1 MILWRRSLEA
11 SMSKSIK
18 EYRDQIQTEEVRAIL
33 QTYHVEP
40 VSENAS
46 MMIFPTVCHNLD
58 HNHHSH
64 KLYYYKK
71 DNIFKCYTECDEVF
85 DIFQLII
92 KMDNLR
98 GKNTSLRQALNRAGL
113 DATQPVDED
122 EYYSVRKQLNYLHS
136 MNDKE
141 ELEIAEITSYSKNI
155 MDKYVFDLEYLKPWI
170 QEGISPNSLTRY
182 GIKFDFLESA
192 IVIPY
197 FNLERDLVGVR
208 GRFLSE
214 HARAKYMPMKYEG
227 NYLSHPTSQV
237 LYGLDVN
244 KEAIANTGMVILYE
258 GEKSVLKMDSIYG
271 SDNISVAVS
280 GKNISKTHIRMLIE
294 LGVKEIVIAFD
305 REYNS
310 INEMNKK
317 IEEYTRITKQMK
329 HFFNISIIIDK
340 DFLLPF
346 KESPIDK
353 GKDVFEKLLSTRI
366 FI

>member
-1 MILWRRSLEA
+1 
-11 SMSKSIK
+11 MSKSIK
-18 EYRDQIQTEEVRAIL
+18 EYRDQIQAEEVKKILGDYGVEAI
-33 QTYHVEP
+33 
-40 VSENAS
+40 SENAS
-46 MMIFPTVCHNLD
+46 MVIYPTVCHNID
-58 HNHHSH
+58 HNHASH

-98 GKNTSLRQALNRAGL
+98 GKPTSLRQALAKAGL
-113 DATQPVDED
+113 DATQPVNEN
-122 EYYSVRKQLNYLHS
+122 EYYSVRKQLSYLHS

-141 ELEIAEITSYSKNI
+141 ELDIAEITSYPKNI
-155 MDKYVFDLEYLKPWI
+155 LDKYVFDLEYLKPWI
-170 QEGISPNSLTRY
+170 QEGIGPSSLTRY
-182 GIKFDFLESA
+182 GIKFDLIDGA

-197 FNLERDLVGVR
+197 YDLEKNLVGVR

-214 HARAKYMPMKYEG
+214 NARAKYMPMKHDG

-244 KEAIANTGMVILYE
+244 RDAIERTGIVILYE
-258 GEKSVLKMDSIYG
+258 GEKSVLKMDTIYG

-280 GKNISKTHIRMLIE
+280 GKNISKTHIQMLIE
-294 LGVKEIVIAFD
+294 LGVKEVVIAFD

-317 IEEYTRITKQMK
+317 IEEYKRITKQMK
-329 HFFNISIIIDK
+329 HFFNISVIIDQ
-340 DFLLPF
+340 DFLLPY

>member
-1 MILWRRSLEA
+1 
-11 SMSKSIK
+11 MSKSIK
-18 EYRDQIQTEEVRAIL
+18 EYRDQIQAEEVKKIL
-33 QTYHVEP
+33 GDYGVEA

-46 MMIFPTVCHNLD
+46 MVIYPTVCHNID
-58 HNHHSH
+58 HNHASH

-92 KMDNLR
+92 KMDNLK
-98 GKNTSLRQALNRAGL
+98 GKSTSLRQALAKAGL
-113 DATQPVDED
+113 DATQPVNEN
-122 EYYSVRKQLNYLHS
+122 EYYSVRKQLSYLHS

-141 ELEIAEITSYSKNI
+141 ELDIAEITSYPKNI
-155 MDKYVFDLEYLKPWI
+155 LDKYVFDLEYLKPWI
-170 QEGISPNSLTRY
+170 QEGIGPSSLTRY
-182 GIKFDFLESA
+182 GIKFDLIDGA

-197 FNLERDLVGVR
+197 YDLEKNLVGVR

-214 HARAKYMPMKYEG
+214 NARAKYMPMKHDG

-244 KEAIANTGMVILYE
+244 RDAIERTGIVILYE
-258 GEKSVLKMDSIYG
+258 GEKSVLKMDTIYG

-280 GKNISKTHIRMLIE
+280 GKNISKTHIQMLIE
-294 LGVKEIVIAFD
+294 LGVKEVVIAFD

-329 HFFNISIIIDK
+329 HFFNISVIIDQ
-340 DFLLPF
+340 DFLLPY

>member
-1 MILWRRSLEA
+1 
-11 SMSKSIK
+11 MSKSIK
-18 EYRDQIQTEEVRAIL
+18 EYRDQVQAEEVKKIL
-33 QTYHVEP
+33 LDYGVEP

-46 MMIFPTVCHNLD
+46 MVIYPTVCHNLD
-58 HNHHSH
+58 HNHASH

-92 KMDNLR
+92 KMDNLK
-98 GKNTSLRQALNRAGL
+98 GKTTSLRQALSKAGL
-113 DATQPVDED
+113 DATQPVNEN
-122 EYYSVRKQLNYLHS
+122 EYYSIRKQLSYLHS

-141 ELEIAEITSYSKNI
+141 ELEIAEITSYPLNI
-155 MDKYVFDLEYLKPWI
+155 LDKYVFDLEYLKPWI
-170 QEGISPNSLTRY
+170 QEGIGPSSLTKY
-182 GIKFDFLESA
+182 GIKFDLIDGA

-197 FNLERDLVGVR
+197 FNLHKNLVGVR

-214 HARAKYMPMKYEG
+214 NAKAKYMPMKHEG
-227 NYLSHPTSQV
+227 SYLSHPTSQV
-237 LYGLDVN
+237 LYGLDIN
-244 KEAIANTGMVILYE
+244 KDAIQNTGIVILYE
-258 GEKSVLKMDSIYG
+258 GEKSVLKMDTIYG
-271 SDNISVAVS
+271 GDNIAVAVS
-280 GKNISKTHIRMLIE
+280 GKNISKTHIQMLIE
-294 LGVKEIVIAFD
+294 LGVKEVVIAFD

-317 IEEYTRITKQMK
+317 IEEYIRITKQMK
-329 HFFNISIIIDK
+329 HFFNISVIIDK
-340 DFLLPF
+340 DFLLPY

>member
-1 MILWRRSLEA
+1 
-11 SMSKSIK
+11 MSKSIK
-18 EYRDQIQTEEVRAIL
+18 EYRDQIQVEDVKNIL
-33 QTYHVEP
+33 KDYGVDP

-46 MMIFPTVCHNLD
+46 MIIYPTVCHNSD
-58 HNHHSH
+58 HNHASH

-92 KMDNLR
+92 KMDNLK
-98 GKNTSLRQALNRAGL
+98 GKTTTLRQALAKTGL
-113 DATQPVDED
+113 DATQPINEN
-122 EYYSVRKQLNYLHS
+122 EYYSVRKQLSYLHS

-141 ELEIAEITSYSKNI
+141 ELDIAEITSYPKSI
-155 MDKYVFDLEYLKPWI
+155 LDKYVFDLEYLKPWI
-170 QEGISPNSLTRY
+170 QEGISPTSLTKY
-182 GIKFDFLESA
+182 GIKFDVLESA

-197 FNLERDLVGVR
+197 FSLDRDLVGVR

-214 HARAKYMPMKYEG
+214 HAKAKYMPMKHDG
-227 NYLSHPTSQV
+227 SYLSHPTSQI
-237 LYGLDVN
+237 LYGLEVN
-244 KEAIANTGMVILYE
+244 KKAIEETGIVILFE
-258 GEKSVLKMDSIYG
+258 GEKSVLKMDTIYG

-280 GKNISKTHIRMLIE
+280 GKNISKTHIQMLIE
-294 LGVKEIVIAFD
+294 LGVKEVVIGFD

-329 HFFNISIIIDK
+329 HFFNISVIIDK
-340 DFLLPF
+340 DFLLPY

-353 GKDVFEKLLSTRI
+353 GKDVFEKLLSTRV

>member
-1 MILWRRSLEA
+1 
-11 SMSKSIK
+11 MSKSIK
-18 EYRDQIQTEEVRAIL
+18 EYRDQIQTEEVREIL
-33 QTYHVEP
+33 KTYQVEP

-46 MMIFPTVCHNLD
+46 MIIYPTACHNLD
-58 HNHHSH
+58 HNHASH

-98 GKNTSLRQALNRAGL
+98 GKQTSLKQALHKAGL
-113 DATQPVDED
+113 DATQPVNEN
-122 EYYSVRKQLNYLHS
+122 EYYSIRKQLSYLHS
-136 MNDKE
+136 MNEKE
-141 ELEIAEITSYSKNI
+141 ELDIAEMTSYSKSI
-155 MDKYVFDLEYLKPWI
+155 LDKYVFDLEYMKPWI
-170 QEGISPNSLTRY
+170 QEGIGPNTLTKY
-182 GIKFDFLESA
+182 GIKFDLTESA

-197 FNLERDLVGVR
+197 FNLERDLVGIR
-208 GRFLSE
+208 GRFLGE
-214 HARAKYMPMKYEG
+214 GAKAKYMPMKHDG

-237 LYGLDVN
+237 LYGLNVN
-244 KEAIANTGMVILYE
+244 KDMIQSTGMVILFE
-258 GEKSVLKMDSIYG
+258 GEKSVLKMDTMYG

-280 GKNISKTHIRMLIE
+280 GKNISKTHIEMMIS
-294 LGVKEIVIAFD
+294 LGVKEVVIAFD
-305 REYNS
+305 REYAS

-317 IEEYTRITKQMK
+317 IEEYARITKQMK
-329 HFFNISIIIDK
+329 HFFNISVIIDK
-340 DFLLPF
+340 DFLLPY